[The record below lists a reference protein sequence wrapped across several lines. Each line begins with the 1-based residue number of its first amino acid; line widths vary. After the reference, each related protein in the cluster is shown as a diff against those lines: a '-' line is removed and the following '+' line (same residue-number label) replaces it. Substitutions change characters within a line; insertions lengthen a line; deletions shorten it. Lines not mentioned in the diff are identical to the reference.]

1 MSAIPIGMPGDAPG
15 GWGTVARG
23 ACAVASAHGRATA
36 APADAIRAPSRSA
49 PGTRHRDARP
59 RHTMRNRV
67 LPAYFTHYSGFQF
80 AFSVLPLIERVQ
92 VSLLI
97 GLGLIR
103 QGRADVMLMDAPLEG
118 IVWL

>member
-1 MSAIPIGMPGDAPG
+1 MWEYEWTCDTCRRECECADIEHASPV
-15 GWGTVARG
+15 TV
-23 ACAVASAHGRATA
+23 
-36 APADAIRAPSRSA
+36 
-49 PGTRHRDARP
+49 
-59 RHTMRNRV
+59 
-67 LPAYFTHYSGFQF
+67 YFTHYSGFQF

-118 IVWL
+118 IVRL